1 MTERSRRATAPANTS
16 GSTQL
21 RQQILPL
28 VQLGLRRAT
37 GRKSP
42 FQVTLSLTNRCNFR
56 CEYCDIPLQRR
67 DEMSTQ
73 EWKDAIDELV
83 AGGLGRVSLIGGE
96 PLLRKDVGEIIR
108 HLKSRGVHCAM
119 NTNGW
124 LVPERIEDVAL
135 LDVVCITLDG
145 PPDVHDA
152 QRHRGSYAKVIA
164 ALELLKD
171 RRVPVVTMTV
181 LTPLGAGHVEHVLD
195 VAKQYGHKA
204 FFQLEHDASCDVYSP
219 IAPKMADT
227 RIADIARDLLARKR
241 AGAPVGNSDT
251 VLRSQIRDGRRL
263 GGDCSTCFAGR
274 YFAYI
279 LSDGT
284 IAPCLL
290 TQWQQERGN
299 GRTKGFVRAFEEMR
313 PPEGPGC
320 ACVPIHEVNSILA
333 FDVGV
338 LFDALEIA
346 LSSTRA
352 RLRTA
357 RAVT

>member
-1 MTERSRRATAPANTS
+1 MRLLSLRMAQRRDDRALNLRRTVLPLLQLGVRRAT
-16 GSTQL
+16 
-21 RQQILPL
+21 R
-28 VQLGLRRAT
+28 
-37 GRKSP
+37 RKSP

-56 CEYCDIPLQRR
+56 CEYCDIPHQHRE
-67 DEMSTQ
+67 EMSTE
-73 EWKDAIDELV
+73 EWKDAIDQLI

-96 PLLRKDVGEIIR
+96 PLLRKDIGEIIR
-108 HLKSRGVHCAM
+108 HLKSRGVHSAM

-135 LDVVCITLDG
+135 LDVVCLTLDG
-145 PPDVHDA
+145 PPEVHDA
-152 QRHRGSYAKVIA
+152 QRRRGSYKKVIR
-164 ALELLKD
+164 ALDAL
-171 RRVPVVTMTV
+171 RARGVPAVTMTV
-181 LTPLGAGHVEHVLD
+181 LTQRGAAHVEHVLE
-195 VAKQYGHKA
+195 VAEEYGHKA

-219 IAPKMADT
+219 IAPKMADS

-241 AGAPVGNSDT
+241 AGAPVGNSET
-251 VLRSQIRDGRRL
+251 VLHAQIRDGRRL
-263 GGDCSTCFAGR
+263 GGDCSSCFAGR
-274 YFAYI
+274 YFAYV

-299 GRTKGFVRAFEEMR
+299 GRAKGFVRAFEEMR

-333 FDVGV
+333 FDIGV
-338 LFDALEIA
+338 LFDALDIA

-352 RLRTA
+352 RLGA
-357 RAVT
+357 GRAST